1 MIINYLHASGDY
13 QVGDRQILMSYI
25 LTFVS
30 VIQSQMQSHF
40 PQFVGGVFA
49 KALDVQ
55 PLDFSRIRWSFII
68 YEIMQFHIGLNN

>member
-1 MIINYLHASGDY
+1 
-13 QVGDRQILMSYI
+13 MSDI

-40 PQFVGGVFA
+40 PRFVGGVFA

-68 YEIMQFHIGLNN
+68 YEIIPPSLIHSLTILEHR